1 MLRLLRL
8 FGAIVSLSL
17 RRELAFRANLIFQML
32 MAAMGIA
39 AGLAALGIV
48 YTQTHTLGGW
58 SLGEAIVLLGTY
70 EIVSGLLATFIEPNV
85 AWFGE
90 QVKSGKLD
98 DVLLKPVS
106 SVFLVSLGSCAPLGL
121 ARVAL
126 GVVVLGLGLHALG
139 TVPTPWGVA
148 AWLVLLAVG
157 VVITWASR
165 VLLASLAL
173 WAPSVQLD
181 VVYGALWQFGRY
193 PVSVYR
199 QPLRFVL
206 TDVLPVAFI
215 STVPALALT
224 RGAGPALI
232 VVGLVIGIG
241 AIALVGLVWQAGLK
255 RYTSAT
261 S

>member
-1 MLRLLRL
+1 
-8 FGAIVSLSL
+8 
-17 RRELAFRANLIFQML
+17 ML
-32 MAAMGIA
+32 MTATGIA

-48 YTQTHTLGGW
+48 YTQTRTLGGW

-106 SVFLVSLGSCAPLGL
+106 SVFLVSLGSCAPLAL
-121 ARVAL
+121 SQVAL
-126 GVVVLGLGLHALG
+126 GVAVLGLGLHTLG

-148 AWLVLLAVG
+148 GWLVLLAVG
-157 VVITWASR
+157 VAITWASR
-165 VLLASLAL
+165 VLLASVAL
-173 WAPSVQLD
+173 WAPSVALD

-193 PVSVYR
+193 PVSMYR
-199 QPLRFVL
+199 TPVRFVL
-206 TDVLPVAFI
+206 TYVLPVAFI
-215 STVPALALT
+215 STVPARALT

-232 VVGLVIGIG
+232 AVGLVIGTG
-241 AIALVGLVWQAGLK
+241 AIAIVQIVWKAGLR

>member
-1 MLRLLRL
+1 
-8 FGAIVSLSL
+8 
-17 RRELAFRANLIFQML
+17 ML
-32 MAAMGIA
+32 MTATEIV

-48 YTQTHTLGGW
+48 YTQTPTLGGW

-70 EIVSGLLATFIEPNV
+70 EIVSGLLATFVEPNV
-85 AWFGE
+85 AWYGE

-106 SVFLVSLGSCAPLGL
+106 SVFLVSLGRCAPLGL
-121 ARVAL
+121 SQVVM
-126 GVVVLGLGLHALG
+126 GVVVQGLGLHALG
-139 TVPTPWGVA
+139 TVPSLWGFA
-148 AWLVLLAVG
+148 GWLVLLAVG
-157 VVITWASR
+157 VAITWASR
-165 VLLASLAL
+165 VLLASVAL
-173 WAPSVQLD
+173 WAPAVQLD

-193 PVSVYR
+193 PVSMYR

-224 RGAGPALI
+224 RGASLILI
-232 VVGLVIGIG
+232 VVGLAIGGG
-241 AIALVGLVWQAGLK
+241 AIALVAHVWQVGLK